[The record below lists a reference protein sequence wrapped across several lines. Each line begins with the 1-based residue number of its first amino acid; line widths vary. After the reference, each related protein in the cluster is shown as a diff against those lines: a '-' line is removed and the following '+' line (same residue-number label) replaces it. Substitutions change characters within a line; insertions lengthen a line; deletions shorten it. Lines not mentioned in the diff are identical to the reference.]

1 MIGQMLAV
9 LRRRWALT
17 VILVVA
23 LEGGMF
29 WGAFTFVST
38 DLHLRFG
45 LGFAAIG
52 LAVAAF
58 GGGGFLYVMVAPHLV
73 RLLGERGLC
82 TWGGSG
88 LGLAFALMALAPTAE
103 VEFAAIV
110 LSGISFYMFH
120 NTLQT
125 NATQMTPEARGTA
138 VAIFSSAIYLGQ
150 TLGVAAGA
158 LVFDRFTAVPLFI
171 ATAVA
176 LPALAFWFAGKLQRR
191 TMEENRQ
198 RTEAGKA

>member
-38 DLHLRFG
+38 DLHQRFG

-58 GGGGFLYVMVAPHLV
+58 GGGGFLYVMVAHHLV

-88 LGLAFALMALAPTAE
+88 LGVAFALMALAPTAE

-125 NATQMTPEARGTA
+125 NGTQMAPEARGLGMSLFAFVLFIGQSAGVALAAPVMDRYGGQPIFLFTA
-138 VAIFSSAIYLGQ
+138 VAVLAIAIWFRRQLE
-150 TLGVAAGA
+150 
-158 LVFDRFTAVPLFI
+158 RH
-171 ATAVA
+171 
-176 LPALAFWFAGKLQRR
+176 PA
-191 TMEENRQ
+191 
-198 RTEAGKA
+198 

>member
-38 DLHLRFG
+38 DLHQRFG

-58 GGGGFLYVMVAPHLV
+58 GGGGFLYVMVAHHW
-73 RLLGERGLC
+73 C
-82 TWGGSG
+82 DCWASAGS
-88 LGLAFALMALAPTAE
+88 
-103 VEFAAIV
+103 
-110 LSGISFYMFH
+110 
-120 NTLQT
+120 
-125 NATQMTPEARGTA
+125 ARGA
-138 VAIFSSAIYLGQ
+138 AAASAS
-150 TLGVAAGA
+150 
-158 LVFDRFTAVPLFI
+158 PS
-171 ATAVA
+171 
-176 LPALAFWFAGKLQRR
+176 P
-191 TMEENRQ
+191 
-198 RTEAGKA
+198 